1 MANFYYEA
9 LDMTGK
15 KVKGTIEAEVLAEAM
30 DSLSS
35 QGIIPL
41 KVKEQKGGSKGGSK
55 AVDAGGEK
63 THWYEFTIGSPV
75 TTDDMVIFSRQFR
88 SMYNAGVPVLR
99 VIQILRDQTENKAMR
114 MVIAAMEKDINSG
127 AALNEAM
134 AKHPKVFSHLYC
146 SMVKSGEMSGS
157 IPDVLDRL
165 SYILAH
171 ESKIRQDIKSAMQYP
186 IVVTVALSGAFF
198 FLLAFVIP
206 KFAAIFEKAKLNL
219 PLPTVIAMNLH
230 KFLIGY
236 WYVMA
241 AIAITVVVSLHLFF
255 KTEAGMLMRDKN
267 KLRIPILGPLFVK
280 AAMSRFASIFA
291 ILYSSGVPVLS
302 ALTILAEVFE
312 NAFINKIFKAASVKV
327 EQGKG
332 ISEPLSE
339 SGFFPPMVTAMVAIG
354 EETGNMDAMLREI
367 TNHYDEEVRVTTAR
381 LADLITPVLTVAL
394 AVVVGFFALAIF
406 MPMWDLTKMAKQ
418 K

>member
-1 MANFYYEA
+1 MATFFYQA
-9 LDMTGK
+9 LDVTGK
-15 KVKGTIEAEVLAEAM
+15 KITGTIEAEVMAAAM
-30 DSLSS
+30 ETLSS
-35 QGIIPL
+35 QGMIPI
-41 KVKEQKGGSKGGSK
+41 KVKEQKGGS
-55 AVDAGGEK
+55 AGGDK
-63 THWYEFTIGSPV
+63 APWYEFSLGSPIS
-75 TTDDMVIFSRQFR
+75 DDELVMFSRQFR

-99 VIQILRDQTENKAMR
+99 IVQILRDQSESNAMKR
-114 MVIAAMEKDINSG
+114 VVAVMEQDIKG
-127 AALNEAM
+127 GLALNEAL

-146 SMVKSGEMSGS
+146 SMVKAGELSGNV
-157 IPDVLDRL
+157 PDVLDRL
-165 SYILAH
+165 SYIISH
-171 ESKIRQDIKSAMQYP
+171 ESKIKKDIKSAMQYP
-186 IVVTVALSGAFF
+186 IVVSVALTGAFF

-206 KFAAIFEKAKLNL
+206 KFASIFEKAKLDL
-219 PLPTVIAMNLH
+219 PLPTVMAMTLH

-241 AIAITVVVSLHLFF
+241 GIAVAVIVSISLFF
-255 KTEAGMLMRDKN
+255 KTPVGAMFRDRN

-312 NAFINKIFKAASVKV
+312 NVFINKIFKVASVKV

-332 ISEPLSE
+332 ISAPLAE
-339 SGFFPPMVTAMVAIG
+339 SKFFPPMVTAMIAIG

-367 TNHYDEEVRVTTAR
+367 TNHYDEEVRVTVER

-418 K
+418 H